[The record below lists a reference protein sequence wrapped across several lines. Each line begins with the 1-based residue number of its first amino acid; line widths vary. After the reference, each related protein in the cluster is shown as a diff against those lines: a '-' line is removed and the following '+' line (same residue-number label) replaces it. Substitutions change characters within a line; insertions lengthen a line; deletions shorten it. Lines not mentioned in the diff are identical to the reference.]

1 MQLSCSFRQIINV
14 DISPVCHPGELTED
28 NAEVQG
34 AIYSIIDIQQLMR
47 FPRLGGVIKWLS
59 ILKFMLL
66 HLHAPEMLHNYFINH
81 TLLGI
86 CLWGLSNVCLIVHS
100 QSHAVSLKMRCPHGQ
115 WNS

>member
-14 DISPVCHPGELTED
+14 DISTVCHPGELTED

-34 AIYSIIDIQQLMR
+34 AIYPIIDIQQLMR
-47 FPRLGGVIKWLS
+47 FPRLGGGLS
-59 ILKFMLL
+59 SGYLSLS
-66 HLHAPEMLHNYFINH
+66 PEMLHNYLINH